1 MIDNTYKHQ
10 INLWQ
15 IMYEQ
20 DEDGCPLLDWLED
33 WDDEKIIENIV
44 EEEKLYN
51 DAGFQVESCNL
62 F

>member
-1 MIDNTYKHQ
+1 MIDTYKHQ

-33 WDDEKIIENIV
+33 WDDESLFENLGDEKTANELGFQIEN
-44 EEEKLYN
+44 YS
-51 DAGFQVESCNL
+51 F
-62 F
+62 